1 MTLLDDEI
9 HVLKSSVAI
18 LERCACRLAQAEMEK
33 NMAIASHEGQRRNT
47 IAYAKDLER
56 AADRIAALEADN
68 ARLRE
73 ELTTLA
79 QH

>member
-1 MTLLDDEI
+1 
-9 HVLKSSVAI
+9 
-18 LERCACRLAQAEMEK
+18 
-33 NMAIASHEGQRRNT
+33 MAIASHEGQRRNT

-73 ELTTLA
+73 ELTAYTDALRVAIREANCARPAPPQTL
-79 QH
+79 QKF